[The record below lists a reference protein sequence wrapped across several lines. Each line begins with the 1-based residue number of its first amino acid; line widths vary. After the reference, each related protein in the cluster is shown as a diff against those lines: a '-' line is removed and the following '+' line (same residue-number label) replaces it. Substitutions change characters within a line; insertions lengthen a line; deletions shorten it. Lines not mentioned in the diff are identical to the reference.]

1 MLKKILLIIIAIA
14 VITVLLFRAISNREN
29 LYSSIGG
36 TIIGFLGAFLIY
48 QIGIMFDEK
57 QKQKLRKDNTK
68 YIYQLYKIEIEMNKK
83 HINDLMQIKRVP
95 YFKLKTITR
104 DKLWGE
110 LADYSKDI
118 RLMNK
123 LNGVYGEFELINNK
137 IDLMIAARL
146 ANMEKSKVDKSNEL
160 EGEILEQLKGV
171 IDLGKGVLSLIDEC
185 LGILDTA
192 IKN

>member
-1 MLKKILLIIIAIA
+1 
-14 VITVLLFRAISNREN
+14 
-29 LYSSIGG
+29 
-36 TIIGFLGAFLIY
+36 
-48 QIGIMFDEK
+48 MFDEK

-146 ANMEKSKVDKSNEL
+146 ANMEKSKIDKSNEL
-160 EGEILEQLKGV
+160 EGEILEQLEGV